1 MTVNSHPFQRRLRA
15 QDGFTMIIA
24 IGVMFVTSL
33 LLVAAFTVANG
44 EISAS
49 HTDVTQKQAYYAAL
63 AGVQE
68 YEYQLQANPNYWQTC
83 EGPSGTVPEEGTA
96 KAETYAV
103 TVLVAS
109 SAPKSITSCSKTSPF
124 SSTIESKGSLA
135 NTFRIES
142 KGTSGKESRTVIATF
157 KVNGFLDYIYYT
169 NFETEDPTL
178 YPAGPSCAG
187 KYYSE
192 WHPKN
197 LPCEVIT
204 FSSGDEVNGPFHT
217 NDSARVQGTAT
228 FGRTGQS
235 APDAV
240 EINGGTYPE
249 DENFKCTGK
258 PIFLTSN
265 KCYEKGEQLEPPP
278 NDTSLAAYVKSAD
291 EFSGLTR
298 LVLNGT
304 ANTIAVV
311 NYNSSGEKVEKT
323 ISWPENGLIYVESRG
338 CPYIF
343 KVYHSDNT
351 EEAEKETEC
360 GTVYV
365 SGTYSKSL
373 TIGAA
378 NNVVINGSIYPTSV
392 AGNLGAEP
400 TGTATLGLIASEYV
414 RIYHPV
420 TQTYTTSG
428 SKCNTYTIENEEGR
442 YETKEDPN
450 LGGKKCEYTNSL
462 EYCDASNENASEDP
476 NKWGAMTSPWI
487 YAAILSTSHSFL
499 VDNFRC
505 GSQLKNLNVYGA
517 IGQDYRGIVGL
528 IGTSGYIKNYEYD
541 NRLATDEPPYFL
553 APLKAGWKVIRE
565 TATAA
570 G

>member
-1 MTVNSHPFQRRLRA
+1 MTLRLTHLRALARA
-15 QDGFTMIIA
+15 QDGFTMLIA
-24 IGVMFVTSL
+24 LGVMFVTGL
-33 LLVAAFTVANG
+33 LMVAAFTVANG

-63 AGVQE
+63 AGIQE
-68 YEYQLQANPNYWQTC
+68 YEYQLQSNPNYWQTC
-83 EGPSGTVPEEGTA
+83 ETPSGVVPEGGE
-96 KAETYAV
+96 KNEESYKV

-109 SAPKSITSCSKTSPF
+109 SAPKGTTSCSKTTPF
-124 SSTIESKGSLA
+124 SSTIESKGTLA

-142 KGTSGKESRTVIATF
+142 KGFSGKESRSIVATF
-157 KVNGFLDYIYYT
+157 KVTGFLDYIYYT

-192 WHPKN
+192 WAPKR

-217 NDSARVQGTAT
+217 NDSARVEGTAK
-228 FGRTGQS
+228 FGRSATGN
-235 APDAV
+235 DAI

-249 DENFKCTGK
+249 DENFKCSSGK
-258 PIFLTSN
+258 PTFYTAN
-265 KCYEKGEQLEPPP
+265 KCYEKGEILEPPP
-278 NDTSLAAYVKSAD
+278 NDTSLTSYVKPAND
-291 EFSGLTR
+291 FSGLTR
-298 LVLNGT
+298 LTLNGT
-304 ANTIAVV
+304 TNKIAYV
-311 NYNSSGEKVEKT
+311 NYKANGEKVEN
-323 ISWPENGLIYVESRG
+323 SLPWPENGLLYVESRG
-338 CPYIF
+338 CPYNF

-351 EEAEKETEC
+351 EEMEKEHEC

-378 NNVVINGSIYPTSV
+378 NNVIIDGNLYPTTLS
-392 AGNLGAEP
+392 GGLGSEP

-414 RIYHPV
+414 RVYHPV
-420 TQTYTTSG
+420 GTTYTMTG
-428 SKCNTYTIENEEGR
+428 RTCNTYTIGR
-442 YETKEDPN
+442 ETFEDPS
-450 LGGKKCEYTNSL
+450 LGSKKCEYTNNL
-462 EYCDASNENASEDP
+462 EYCDAPNLSASEDP
-476 NKWGAMTSPWI
+476 NKWGTMSEPFI

-505 GSQLKNLNVYGA
+505 GSQLENLNVYGA

-553 APLKAGWKVIRE
+553 APLKAGWKVIRQ
-565 TATAA
+565 TAA
-570 G
+570 APG